1 MKQKKRLQLPLK
13 NLTMALQSLLKRKK
27 IMKTAVQYRI
37 LLKIGLISYSENNF
51 QMTNYLQR
59 ILFFHCCHIIM
70 LSFCEVK
77 SKIMYNSF
85 ILFSSLSL
93 IIDQACSTVFL
104 TQLKFYHLP
113 HLSAVFMQSIPTPKQ
128 SKFITA

>member
-1 MKQKKRLQLPLK
+1 MKQKKRLQLPMK
-13 NLTMALQSLLKRKK
+13 NLTMALKLLLKKKK

-59 ILFFHCCHIIM
+59 ILFFHCCHIII
-70 LSFCEVK
+70 LSFCEGK

-85 ILFSSLSL
+85 IPFSSLSL
-93 IIDQACSTVFL
+93 IIGQACSTFFL

-113 HLSAVFMQSIPTPKQ
+113 HLSAVFMQSIPTLKQ